1 MCGIAGIVGRGSH
14 DAIGAMASAIAHRG
28 PDDEGFFIS
37 KDGEAALGNRRLSII
52 DLKGGHQPI
61 TTADGR
67 YTITFNGEIYNFQE
81 IRAELEKRGHSFRTR
96 SDTEVLL
103 HAYAEWGRGAL
114 ERLRGMFAFA
124 VWDALER
131 RLFLARDRLGVKPLY
146 YTQANGQLLFGS
158 EIKSLLVHPGVPR
171 RLNLC
176 SLDDYLT
183 YLYVPAPGTIFQGI
197 DELEPGHWL
206 EWQDGKVVTQRYWD
220 VCFAQTP
227 RSEQESCEELRAIL
241 DDAVCLRM
249 ISDVPVGVFLSGG
262 IDSSSV
268 TALMARHAGKEV
280 CSFSLGFGEGEE
292 RYTEIHYAREVARR
306 IGTNHCELTIVPH
319 STELLAATVRHFD
332 EPFGNP
338 TSLLLYQ
345 LSELSRKHVTVAL
358 VGDAGDEVFLG
369 YPRYQGAVLSATLR
383 RVPRFLRAILA
394 RSAEYLPE
402 SANGNHFNRRL
413 KEFLSGSRYSPEEM
427 YFYWI
432 SYFTREM
439 RNRLYTDTL
448 KQGLGDYDSAQFL
461 QRLFRAS
468 GAEHFLDRIS
478 YVDLHSFLPFNLL
491 RYSDRMSMAHSL
503 EIRVPFT
510 DQKLVEFSASLP
522 WEMKLKGLRT
532 KYILRRATEG
542 LVPAMA
548 RTRPKLGLN
557 PPIGLWLKNKLVPLL
572 KEYLSPE
579 KIRQRGYFRPDAV
592 QSLIEE
598 HQNGRRDYS
607 PHLWALIVFEEW
619 HRQYLD

>member
-1 MCGIAGIVGRGSH
+1 M
-14 DAIGAMASAIAHRG
+14 
-28 PDDEGFFIS
+28 
-37 KDGEAALGNRRLSII
+37 
-52 DLKGGHQPI
+52 
-61 TTADGR
+61 
-67 YTITFNGEIYNFQE
+67 
-81 IRAELEKRGHSFRTR
+81 
-96 SDTEVLL
+96 
-103 HAYAEWGRGAL
+103 
-114 ERLRGMFAFA
+114 
-124 VWDALER
+124 
-131 RLFLARDRLGVKPLY
+131 
-146 YTQANGQLLFGS
+146 
-158 EIKSLLVHPGVPR
+158 
-171 RLNLC
+171 
-176 SLDDYLT
+176 
-183 YLYVPAPGTIFQGI
+183 
-197 DELEPGHWL
+197 
-206 EWQDGKVVTQRYWD
+206 
-220 VCFAQTP
+220 
-227 RSEQESCEELRAIL
+227 
-241 DDAVCLRM
+241 
-249 ISDVPVGVFLSGG
+249 
-262 IDSSSV
+262 
-268 TALMARHAGKEV
+268 
-280 CSFSLGFGEGEE
+280 
-292 RYTEIHYAREVARR
+292 
-306 IGTNHCELTIVPH
+306 
-319 STELLAATVRHFD
+319 LAATVRHFD

-432 SYFTREM
+432 CYFTREM
-439 RNRLYTDTL
+439 RSRLYTDSL

-468 GAEHFLDRIS
+468 ETERFLDRIS